1 MSAPSDTP
9 NTSDRTLRDTRL
21 AALRI
26 WAVVGLLVICAML
39 LNVVGVLAPVLE
51 FLAVG
56 SLIAFV
62 ASPIVNSL
70 EHRGVPRAAGALVG
84 LIVVI
89 AAVVLLFT
97 LLLPMLVDQLV
108 DVLYQMPRYFSSAS
122 AWISDVIETFR
133 SFTSTDMFSGLND
146 LLNSLQRTATNFV
159 TDLAAGL
166 GRGVMPAISG
176 FASTLMTVFLGL
188 VLAYWLAC
196 DYPKIHGE
204 IGFALGEGKE
214 DDYRFIVAILSRSVG
229 GYMRSQVITSIINGV
244 IVFVGLAVVG
254 HPYAGLMGVLTAIFH
269 LIPVVGPV
277 FSAFIAV
284 LIAFF
289 YGPAKA
295 LWTLVIAV
303 VAQNITD
310 NVLSPKIMQSTVQ
323 VHPAM
328 SLSAI
333 VIGSALMG
341 PLGMVIAIP
350 LCAALKGLFIFYF
363 EKSTKRQL
371 VDYDGAIFKGTPYRD
386 EQGNPVP
393 AFDALGDDRFV
404 ADSELLPDDAISDA
418 TALPKP
424 ELDNPWAKLADLDVS
439 PTAIF
444 RNPFASSD
452 DASEKKDDADGEDDD
467 LR

>member
-1 MSAPSDTP
+1 MSSHVDMPEQD
-9 NTSDRTLRDTRL
+9 DRVLRDTRL

-26 WAVVGLLVICAML
+26 WAVVGLLVISAML
-39 LNVVGVLAPVLE
+39 LNVVGVLGPVVE
-51 FLAVG
+51 FLAIG

-62 ASPIVNSL
+62 ASPIVNTL
-70 EHRGVPRAAGALVG
+70 EHRGIPRGFGALIG
-84 LIVVI
+84 LVVVI
-89 AAVVLLFT
+89 AAVILMFT
-97 LLLPMLVDQLV
+97 LLLPMLVEQLV
-108 DVLYQMPRYFSSAS
+108 DVLNQMPRYFSSLS
-122 AWISDVIETFR
+122 AWIQDLISNFR
-133 SFTSTDMFSGLND
+133 SLTSSDMFSGLND
-146 LLNSLQRTATNFV
+146 LLSSLQSTATSFV
-159 TDLAAGL
+159 TDLAAEL
-166 GRGVMPAISG
+166 GRGVMPAIGG
-176 FASTLMTVFLGL
+176 FANTLFTVFLGL
-188 VLAYWLAC
+188 VLAYWLAR

-204 IGFALGEGKE
+204 IGFALGDSKE

-244 IVFVGLAVVG
+244 IVFVGLLVIG
-254 HPYAGLMGVLTAIFH
+254 HPYAGLMGVLTALFH

-295 LWTLVIAV
+295 LWTLVLV
-303 VAQNITD
+303 VIAQNVTD

-363 EKSTKRQL
+363 EKNTKRQL
-371 VDYDGAIFKGTPYRD
+371 VNYDGAIFQGTPYRD

-393 AFDALGDDRFV
+393 AFDALGDDSFV
-404 ADSELLPDDAISDA
+404 ADSELLPDDVISDA

-424 ELDNPWAKLADLDVS
+424 ELDNPWAKLSELVPFGMPDDLAD
-439 PTAIF
+439 
-444 RNPFASSD
+444 
-452 DASEKKDDADGEDDD
+452 KKDSEHKED
-467 LR
+467 RPQH